1 MRKILLFSLFILL
14 FAIQSFALP
23 SPQARVEEMVNSVLG
38 VLQQAEVSEA
48 DKKAAVS
55 GTVQQYLNVESISR
69 RTLGT
74 YWDGA
79 TEEQRQQF
87 STLFIRIL
95 EGTYLNRMEGYS
107 GGKVKYLKQRVK
119 GNKAIVDTLVI
130 SKELEIPVQYKMIYA
145 DGNWQIFDLVLEGIS
160 LVRNY
165 RSSYGEIIRR
175 SGYDGLL
182 ALMDEKVRK
191 MESPM

>member
-1 MRKILLFSLFILL
+1 L
-14 FAIQSFALP
+14 FAIPSFALP
-23 SPQARVEEMVNSVLG
+23 APQARVEEMVDTVLG
-38 VLQQAEVSEA
+38 ILQQPEMGKDERR
-48 DKKAAVS
+48 AAVS
-55 GTVQQYLNVESISR
+55 RKVQEYLNVESISR

-95 EGTYLNRMEGYS
+95 EGTYLNRMDGYS
-107 GGKVKYLKQRVK
+107 DGKVKYLKQRVK

-130 SKELEIPVQYKMIYA
+130 SKELEIPVQYKMIYK

-182 ALMDEKVRK
+182 ALMDKKVQE